1 MDKIKTIVLLLVIS
15 LIFMILTWVGYG
27 AFKEFTN
34 PKIVFNTLS
43 ADLDTLYRQEDAFF
57 YFIYKNEG
65 NSDLKIYNITTSCVC
80 TIPFWNSGLLKRS
93 ETDSFKVEYNIEN
106 KGYFIKEI
114 LVYSNSPTSP
124 DKLQLLGYVPFE

>member
-1 MDKIKTIVLLLVIS
+1 MKTIVLLLVIS

-27 AFKEFTN
+27 AFKEFTK

-65 NSDLKIYNITTSCVC
+65 NSDLKIHNITTSCGC
-80 TIPFWNSGLLKRS
+80 TIPFWNSGFLKRS
-93 ETDSFKVEYNIEN
+93 
-106 KGYFIKEI
+106 
-114 LVYSNSPTSP
+114 
-124 DKLQLLGYVPFE
+124 